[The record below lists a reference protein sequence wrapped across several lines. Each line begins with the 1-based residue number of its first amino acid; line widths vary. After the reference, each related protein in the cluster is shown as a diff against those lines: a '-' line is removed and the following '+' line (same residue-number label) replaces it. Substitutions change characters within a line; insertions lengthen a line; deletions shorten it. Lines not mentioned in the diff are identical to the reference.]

1 MARVSREIRSRAGPT
16 IGGGYQADIGVS
28 SGPLSGGVFAAG
40 APISGQPQAAGANV
54 GVGPLSA
61 QFVQPT
67 FKGAQPSYGVGF
79 NADEYFGANV
89 MKTPQGMQ
97 YGVRAGPVSASY
109 NPTRKDL
116 SIMGGFERRFA
127 DGGPVLTSKRIA
139 SSFVPPEEQGAISP
153 SMEGVV
159 EGAQAVGRGL
169 GPALQATGEYITNT
183 APGQVLSDVGTL
195 AGGMYEAAKQN
206 PAEFIGGML
215 PGVGNIY
222 ALKDIAELKDKIALA
237 RAAGDE
243 ETALKLE
250 KFAPLAAVGAAAP
263 FGAGAAVGAVTKA
276 AERAAVKGV
285 EKTAIRGAADVVAAS
300 DKAAAEGIV
309 KAADHAAAVEAPQLP
324 STMFQPEP
332 VIQAFDNVPAP
343 DALRSTMVGEIT
355 KSIDESDG
363 AVAKLPTTM
372 GLGPMYVV
380 NSGVEPT
387 GKGFI
392 LAGTTNKNAAK
403 QIDGIEPLM
412 QKYPDMALNPESW
425 AAAMT
430 EATGNANVVA
440 PPYRFMKAIQ
450 DGEYEQLLRTLTE
463 GQIKDADAGFAN
475 GKAFLQAYNSGA
487 MNVEDTGKLFMWGML
502 SRGVD
507 PFTHEGLFLDSF
519 KGIEP
524 WIKMAAEGKFTKEVA
539 EGPYKDW
546 AATTAP
552 KGSGQAGAGAMH
564 NLNAFGNDFLVKMG
578 TPGEDGITPMQRLH
592 NLMSNSNMS
601 GREIRRAFAETGEG
615 VGIDNKVVSF
625 ILLATGRDDVM
636 VIDRIQLKNLWDDGR
651 FGDVNIW
658 DGVSVPVVKTEEG
671 VKRFAPTD
679 EGRAAAREYAKTK
692 DAKVKNAA
700 VTGSSL
706 AEATYGAK
714 GILVYEAIED
724 ALMKQVGGLYEK
736 LGRPQAASPGRF
748 HWETWVA
755 RSNQEASHGTLGSI
769 LAKGQGKSDP
779 LADVYSKQGDY
790 QTYAYGAKY
799 GVSAEGPYYMYP
811 LSSGQEV
818 RLTPQ
823 ALATVLE
830 DVKNPKYG
838 VVPKGFKVSETT
850 GRPWYEREGV
860 NRTKLDEL
868 INAAANRSAGGQAG
882 VVRKAAG
889 GSVSD
894 GDGLAGGAGNAA
906 GTQDTISVTESVMAD
921 IADSGLDRR
930 QIATLLRM
938 ASTGTLAPDK
948 AMEFADS
955 ILTGDIADMERRFQE
970 YPRSMR
976 ILSRVDAAVDGTSA
990 LQYGSTANRN
1000 PGGPLAYK
1008 AKPAGYAKG
1017 GVVKGVRRGGGSAFE
1032 EIKSYGMANFG
1043 DAIIK
1048 GMANRAGGDPAKL
1061 MFAMNQYT
1069 KNLAAQDPE
1078 TYTPVYRDQIAA
1090 MNEIAQKYK
1099 INTRAAFRRDP
1110 AIPQTIGKIDE
1121 AMGAAKTPAF
1131 KQALQRMQQI
1141 LGG

>member
-1 MARVSREIRSRAGPT
+1 MPPDNETPAQTMARVSREIRSSAGPT

-139 SSFVPPEEQGAISP
+139 SSFVPPEDQGAISP

-169 GPALQATGEYITNT
+169 GPALQATGEYITST
-183 APGQVLSDVGTL
+183 RPGQVLSDVGTL

-215 PGVGNIY
+215 PGIGNIY
-222 ALKDIAELKDKIALA
+222 SLRDIDELKGKIAAA

-250 KFAPLAAVGAAAP
+250 KFVPLAAVGAAAP

-276 AERAAVKGV
+276 AERSALKGAERAAMRSA
-285 EKTAIRGAADVVAAS
+285 TDVVAAS
-300 DKAAAEGIV
+300 DKAAAEGVI
-309 KAADHAAAVEAPQLP
+309 KSADHAMAVESAPIQESVGLM
-324 STMFQPEP
+324 TAEP

-355 KSIDESDG
+355 RSIEESDG
-363 AVAKLPTTM
+363 MVAKLPTTM

-380 NSGVEPT
+380 NSGAEPT

-403 QIDGIEPLM
+403 QIEGIEPLM

-425 AAAMT
+425 AMAMT

-450 DGEYEQLLRTLTE
+450 DGEYEQLLRSLTE

-475 GKAFLQAYNSGA
+475 GKEFLKAYNSGA
-487 MNVEDTGKLFMWGML
+487 MKVEDTGKLFMWGML

-507 PFTHEGLFLDSF
+507 PFTHEGLFLDAF
-519 KGIEP
+519 NGIEP

-592 NLMSNSNMS
+592 NLMANSNMS

-658 DGVSVPVVKTEEG
+658 DGVSVPVVKTDEG
-671 VKRFAPTD
+671 VKRFAPTE

-724 ALMKQVGGLYEK
+724 ALMKQVGGLYEQ

-811 LSSGQEV
+811 LSDGSEV

-823 ALATVLE
+823 ALASVLE
-830 DVKNPKYG
+830 NVKKPKYG
-838 VVPKGFKVSETT
+838 VVPKDFKVSETT

-868 INAAANRSAGGQAG
+868 IRAAAASGQAG
-882 VVRKAAG
+882 PVRKASG

-894 GDGLAGGAGNAA
+894 GAGHAGGTGNPT
-906 GTQDTISVTESVMAD
+906 GTKR
-921 IADSGLDRR
+921 SGLKNAILDLRE
-930 QIATLLRM
+930 IAREHNIYR
-938 ASTGTLAPDK
+938 PK
-948 AMEFADS
+948 
-955 ILTGDIADMERRFQE
+955 
-970 YPRSMR
+970 
-976 ILSRVDAAVDGTSA
+976 
-990 LQYGSTANRN
+990 
-1000 PGGPLAYK
+1000 LAYLIRQM
-1008 AKPAGYAKG
+1008 G
-1017 GVVKGVRRGGGSAFE
+1017 GADHRRSQLLANNLLSDDLDDLVQRLE
-1032 EIKSYGMANFG
+1032 DQPRAVSMIK
-1043 DAIIK
+1043 
-1048 GMANRAGGDPAKL
+1048 KL
-1061 MFAMNQYT
+1061 TA
-1069 KNLAAQDPE
+1069 
-1078 TYTPVYRDQIAA
+1078 
-1090 MNEIAQKYK
+1090 
-1099 INTRAAFRRDP
+1099 
-1110 AIPQTIGKIDE
+1110 KID
-1121 AMGAAKTPAF
+1121 
-1131 KQALQRMQQI
+1131 
-1141 LGG
+1141 